1 MAKKR
6 VFLYNRGMFL
16 ILCEA
21 FIAIIAIVAFFIFR
35 KHPSN
40 DRDWSPDQNVLPVA
54 EFKDGGKILIKNVR
68 HVCYKT
74 ATDYTVRYY
83 DREYDINKLKKVW
96 FFLVHFTGYKGAAHS
111 FISFEF
117 ENDVFVAVSVEI
129 RKKRGE
135 KYSAVRGLFRQ
146 FELMYVIADERD
158 VVKLRTD
165 HHKDNVF
172 LYPLKLS
179 KEKSQELFRDMLKRA
194 NTLAEEPEFYHSA
207 RNACFENIVDHI
219 NAILPEKMPF
229 DYRIIFPENADR
241 YAHALDLLETDLPI
255 SEARKKHLINPL
267 AEKYANDPEFSLRI
281 RGR

>member
-1 MAKKR
+1 
-6 VFLYNRGMFL
+6 
-16 ILCEA
+16 
-21 FIAIIAIVAFFIFR
+21 
-35 KHPSN
+35 
-40 DRDWSPDQNVLPVA
+40 
-54 EFKDGGKILIKNVR
+54 
-68 HVCYKT
+68 
-74 ATDYTVRYY
+74 
-83 DREYDINKLKKVW
+83 LK
-96 FFLVHFTGYKGAAHS
+96 Y
-111 FISFEF
+111 E
-117 ENDVFVAVSVEI
+117 
-129 RKKRGE
+129 KKRGE
-135 KYSAVRGLFRQ
+135 KYSAVRGLLRQ

-194 NTLAEEPEFYHSA
+194 NALSQTPEFYHSA

-219 NAILPEKMPF
+219 NAILPGKMPF
-229 DYRIIFPENADR
+229 DYRIIFPQNADR
-241 YAHALDLLETDLPI
+241 YAYALDLLETDLPI